1 MKSTLVN
8 LSSKPSTS
16 GLPIEQLYLGCLVQ
30 NPRTQRELFN
40 RLYPKML
47 SLCLK
52 YIKESAAAEDVL
64 LVAFRKIF
72 DRIEQFKQTGSFE
85 GWIRRIVVNEC
96 LMHLEKESQW
106 QKDTDLEKIHLAANQ
121 ENPDTALHWED
132 LIKTMKLLPTGYR
145 RVFELFVF
153 DGLSHEE
160 IGKELSISQNTSK
173 SQLCRAR
180 AHLQRLLQME
190 PRNN

>member
-8 LSSKPSTS
+8 LSSEPSTS
-16 GLPIEQLYLGCLVQ
+16 GLPIEQLYLGCLAQ

-47 SLCLK
+47 NLCLK
-52 YIKESAAAEDVL
+52 YVKNSAAAEDVL

-96 LMHLEKESQW
+96 LMQLEKESQW
-106 QKDTDLEKIHLAANQ
+106 QKDTGLEKIQLAANQ

-132 LIKTMKLLPTGYR
+132 LIKTMELLPAGYR
-145 RVFELFVF
+145 KVFELFVF

-180 AHLQRLLQME
+180 VLLQRLLQME